1 MKLILTQDVEKL
13 GEAGDVVTVKD
24 GFGRNYLIPRGL
36 ARLATA
42 GAVRAH
48 EEEVRQASR
57 KLAKKKE
64 GALEIARQLEQTEVL
79 IPVKV
84 GEENR
89 IFGTVTA
96 QQLAV
101 ELAKRGFE
109 VDRRKIDLS
118 EDIRMIGVYTA
129 EVRIHPEVSAQV
141 KIRVTPESEGEGE

>member
-13 GEAGDVVTVKD
+13 GEQGDVVTVKD
-24 GFGRNYLIPRGL
+24 GFGRNFLIPRGL

-48 EEEVRQASR
+48 AEETRQMSR
-57 KLAKKKE
+57 RLAKKKD
-64 GALEIARQLEQTEVL
+64 GALEVARQLEETEVL

-89 IFGTVTA
+89 IFGTVTS

-101 ELAKRGFE
+101 ELTKRGFE
-109 VDRRKIDLS
+109 VDRRKIELS
-118 EDIRMIGVYTA
+118 EDIRVIGVYSATVRLHPEVTA
-129 EVRIHPEVSAQV
+129 EVKVRVVSDSE
-141 KIRVTPESEGEGE
+141 TESA

>member
-13 GEAGDVVTVKD
+13 GEEGDLVTVKD
-24 GFGRNYLIPRGL
+24 GFGRNFLIPRGL

-48 EEEVRQASR
+48 EEERRQKSR
-57 KLAKKKE
+57 RLAKKKDS
-64 GALEIARQLEQTEVL
+64 ALEVARQLEATEVL

-89 IFGTVTA
+89 IFGTVTS

-109 VDRRKIDLS
+109 VDRRKVELS
-118 EDIRMIGVYTA
+118 EDIRVIGVYSATVRLHPEVTA
-129 EVRIHPEVSAQV
+129 EVKVRVVSD
-141 KIRVTPESEGEGE
+141 SEGETA